1 MDTHKGILLCGEI
14 EKGRLAPITVELLGI
29 GRVLADKTGQELSIL
44 LMGSDVGGLSEEALA
59 YGADKVYVAEN
70 PLLEH
75 YHSDAC
81 TMVAADLCRKALP
94 SILLL
99 GNTDIGRDLAPRL
112 AGRLQAGLATD
123 AVELDIDPDT
133 GLLVVTRP
141 VFGGNALASVMVRNV
156 RPQIATV
163 RPKTVKP
170 AEKDTSRQGQ
180 VIRMVAEVASSTLK
194 VQVVERVE
202 EKVEGVRLE
211 DAEVVVSGG
220 RGIGSSQNYEMIW
233 ELARLLEGAVGA
245 TRPACEEGWIPMLH
259 QVGQTGKIVSP
270 KLYIAVAL
278 SGAMQHIAGCSGS
291 KCIVAINQDPEANIF
306 KVAHYG
312 VVGDFKE
319 ILPAFMGKLK
329 ELLAK

>member
-14 EKGRLAPITVELLGI
+14 EHGRLAPITVELLGI
-29 GRVLADKTGQELSIL
+29 GRVLADKAGQELSIL
-44 LMGSDVGGLSEEALA
+44 LMGSDVGSLSEETLD

-75 YHSDAC
+75 YHSDAW
-81 TMVAADLCRKALP
+81 TMVAADFCRKALP

-99 GNTDIGRDLAPRL
+99 GHTDVGRDLAPRL
-112 AGRLQAGLATD
+112 AGRLQGGLATD
-123 AVELDIDPDT
+123 AVELGIDPET

-141 VFGGNALASVMVRNV
+141 VFGGNALASVIIRNV
-156 RPQIATV
+156 RPQMATV
-163 RPKTVKP
+163 RPKTMKP
-170 AEKDTSRQGQ
+170 AEKDASRQGQ
-180 VIRMVAEVASSTLK
+180 VIRMVVDADSLALK
-194 VQVVERVE
+194 VRVVERVE

-211 DAEVVVSGG
+211 DAEAVVSGG
-220 RGIGSSQNYEMIW
+220 RGIGSLQNYEMIW
-233 ELARLLEGAVGA
+233 ELARLLDGAVGA

-259 QVGQTGKIVSP
+259 QIGQTGKMVSP

-278 SGAMQHIAGCSGS
+278 SGAMQHIAGCSGA
-291 KCIVAINQDPEANIF
+291 KCIVAINRDPEANIF

-312 VVGDFKE
+312 VVGDYKE

>member
-14 EKGRLAPITVELLGI
+14 EKGTLAPITMELLGI

-44 LMGSDVGGLSEEALA
+44 LMGSDIGGLGEEALA

-99 GNTDIGRDLAPRL
+99 GNTDAGRDLAPRL
-112 AGRLQAGLATD
+112 AARLQAGLATD

-170 AEKDTSRQGQ
+170 AEKDASRQGQ
-180 VIRMVAEVASSTLK
+180 VIRMVAEVDSSTLK

-211 DAEVVVSGG
+211 DAEAVVSGG

-233 ELARLLEGAVGA
+233 ELARLLDGAVGA

-312 VVGDFKE
+312 VVGDYKE

>member
-14 EKGRLAPITVELLGI
+14 EKGTLAPITMELLGI

-44 LMGSDVGGLSEEALA
+44 LMGSDIGGLGEEALA

-99 GNTDIGRDLAPRL
+99 GNTDAGRDLAPRL
-112 AGRLQAGLATD
+112 AARLQAGLATD

-133 GLLVVTRP
+133 GILVVTRP
-141 VFGGNALASVMVRNV
+141 VFGGNALASVMVRKV

-170 AEKDTSRQGQ
+170 AEKDASRQGQ
-180 VIRMVAEVASSTLK
+180 VIRMVAEVDSSTLK

-220 RGIGSSQNYEMIW
+220 RGIGSSQSYEMIW
-233 ELARLLEGAVGA
+233 ELARLLDGAVGA
-245 TRPACEEGWIPMLH
+245 TRPACEEGWISMLH
-259 QVGQTGKIVSP
+259 QVGQTGKMVSP

-312 VVGDFKE
+312 VVGDYKE

>member
-1 MDTHKGILLCGEI
+1 MDTYTGVLLCGEL
-14 EKGRLAPITVELLGI
+14 EKDALAPITLELLGI
-29 GRVLADKTGQELSIL
+29 GRGLAEKTGQELSIL
-44 LMGSDVGGLSEEALA
+44 LMGGNVGNLGDEAVA

-75 YHSDAC
+75 YQADAY
-81 TMVAADLCRKALP
+81 TAVAADLCRKALP

-112 AGRLQAGLATD
+112 AGRLQGGLATD
-123 AVELDIDPDT
+123 AVEFDIDPET
-133 GLLVVTRP
+133 KLLVATRP
-141 VFGGNALASVMVRNV
+141 VFGGNALASVVIKNA
-156 RPQIATV
+156 RPQIATI

-180 VIRMVAEVASSTLK
+180 VVRIVAEVDSSVVK
-194 VQVVERVE
+194 VQLIERVE

-220 RGIGSSQNYEMIW
+220 RGIGNSENYAMVW
-233 ELARLLEGAVGA
+233 NLAKLLNGAVGA

-259 QVGQTGKIVSP
+259 QVGQTGKMVSP

-278 SGAMQHIAGCSGS
+278 SGAMQHIAGCSGA

-319 ILPAFMGKLK
+319 ILPAFTEKVR
-329 ELLAK
+329 ELLGK